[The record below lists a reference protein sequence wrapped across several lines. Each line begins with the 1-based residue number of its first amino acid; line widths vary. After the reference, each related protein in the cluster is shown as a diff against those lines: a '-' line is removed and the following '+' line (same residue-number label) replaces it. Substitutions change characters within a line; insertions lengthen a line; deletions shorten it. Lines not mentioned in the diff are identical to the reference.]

1 MSDCLAIPVI
11 RRIGGSGGY
20 DRKDSAVS
28 GAFDLEPGFIVG
40 VILPFERNVTVP
52 FDGRGQIGRCGW
64 HDQRHCC
71 DIGVGRASS

>member
-1 MSDCLAIPVI
+1 MSDCLPIPVI

-28 GAFDLEPGFIVG
+28 GAFDLEPGFVVG

-52 FDGRGQIGRCGW
+52 FDLCRQIGWCRW
-64 HDQRHCC
+64 HDQRHRC
-71 DIGVGRASS
+71 DIGMGRVSS